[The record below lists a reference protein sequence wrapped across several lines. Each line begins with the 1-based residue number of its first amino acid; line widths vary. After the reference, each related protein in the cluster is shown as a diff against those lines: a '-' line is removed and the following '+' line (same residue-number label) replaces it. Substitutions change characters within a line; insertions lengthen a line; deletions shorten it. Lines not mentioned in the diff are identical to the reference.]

1 MNCEKHEECGRL
13 AYRDGLCIPH
23 IKGWKPASST
33 KADEGPEQQL
43 ETRTPAKATSSRKAT
58 KKAPAKK
65 AAKK

>member
-43 ETRTPAKATSSRKAT
+43 ETR
-58 KKAPAKK
+58 KAPAKK
-65 AAKK
+65 AAKKAAKK